1 MVIQKFEEII
11 AWQKGQDLAVQIYRE
26 FGAHSDFKFR
36 DQICSAVVSISNNI
50 AEGFDRDSNADFNR
64 FLNFSMGSCS
74 ECKSMLYLAERLG
87 YTSRES
93 AEKLRNL
100 SMEISKII
108 HGLKKTL
115 TTNN

>member
-11 AWQKGQDLAVQIYRE
+11 AWQKGQDLAVEIYRI
-26 FGAHSDFKFR
+26 FGSHSDYKFR

-50 AEGFDRDSNADFNR
+50 AEGFDRESHADFNR

-74 ECKSMLYLAERLG
+74 ECKSMLYLAERLR
-87 YTSRES
+87 YISRET

-100 SMEISKII
+100 SAEISKII
-108 HGLKKTL
+108 MGLKKSL
-115 TTNN
+115 KAK